1 MAHSP
6 RTQHCSPAHGCGR
19 PSTPCRPAAAE
30 PRKPTGRGW
39 CPSLCRQHCQ
49 PWVGRRHD
57 RRPGCVLGT
66 ELQPLPVVLHLGP
79 APSLGWHGGA
89 GAAVWLRTGTRAS
102 LGAGAEQM
110 APNGSVRVHPAG
122 RPLADC
128 WQPVELLGQNGS
140 AWGEHAGPQREAGA
154 GRSSQLSSHRPGG
167 LVATMLAQLGLHQ
180 TWHVAEA
187 SSGWPS
193 ASGISADQRAGRQ
206 GCGCARGFPP
216 GPAWP
221 HAAIHAVPSTRG
233 RVLPLLHGAA
243 AAFPAPHILHPT
255 CASSSASPGSCPSPI
270 ARWHH
275 AGLLWA
281 PARARRG

>member
-154 GRSSQLSSHRPGG
+154 PSSAATGPGGWSPRCWPSLDSTRPGTWPRQAQVG
-167 LVATMLAQLGLHQ
+167 HLPRASLQISVLGGRAAAVPVASHQAQLGPTLRFML
-180 TWHVAEA
+180 
-187 SSGWPS
+187 S
-193 ASGISADQRAGRQ
+193 
-206 GCGCARGFPP
+206 
-216 GPAWP
+216 
-221 HAAIHAVPSTRG
+221 
-233 RVLPLLHGAA
+233 
-243 AAFPAPHILHPT
+243 PAPED
-255 CASSSASPGSCPSPI
+255 ASFPCCM
-270 ARWHH
+270 
-275 AGLLWA
+275 GLLQRSPLPTSCTPHVPAAVRPQA
-281 PARARRG
+281 PAPAP